1 MVPFGAVHEVALGRA
16 AVDLGA
22 AVTPE
27 ERTHA
32 LEAENEARWYRQREN
47 AFWVLLDFWEDR
59 GRPTAP
65 RDDILRL
72 ARYDEDPVLRALA
85 AAVDG

>member
-1 MVPFGAVHEVALGRA
+1 M
-16 AVDLGA
+16 DLGA

-27 ERTHA
+27 ERTRA
-32 LEAENEARWYRQREN
+32 LEAATSLRWYRQREN
-47 AFWVLLDFWEDR
+47 AFSVLLDFWEDR
-59 GRPTAP
+59 GRPPAP

-72 ARYDEDPVLRALA
+72 ARYDDDPVLRALA